1 MTGTLHN
8 QHPAVVLRTHYTQLK
23 ALLAVAMVAV
33 VGLSVAVAVLAVRS
47 DTTSSADPLSL
58 MTPAETRYVE
68 AISSLS
74 DAQLSAAF
82 GTEGTLNDSGAA
94 LSRPSRFEHG
104 YPRAIWGSPQ
114 GAAAR

>member
-23 ALLAVAMVAV
+23 ALLAVAMIAV
-33 VGLSVAVAVLAVRS
+33 VGLSVAVGVLAVRT

-82 GTEGTLNDSGAA
+82 GTDGTLNDSGAA
-94 LSRPSRFEHG
+94 RSRSNRFEHG
-104 YPRAIWGSPQ
+104 YPRAIWGSQQ
-114 GAAAR
+114 GAAGR